1 MGALQVT
8 LRAVSRD
15 SSARNTTQ
23 ALAEIDGA
31 IRDLK
36 QFRDSVLARPVAGLG
51 YRQYPRLREEVQ
63 TVSGMISRPM
73 MAPTAGELLRSGEL
87 RTESDEASARFDT
100 IMQTRVAKINEL
112 LKGSPH
118 LIVPLA
124 PRAFVP

>member
-1 MGALQVT
+1 LQTT
-8 LRAVSRD
+8 LRTLPRD
-15 SSARNTTQ
+15 GSAPNANQ
-23 ALAEIDGA
+23 ALTEIDGA
-31 IRDLK
+31 LKDLR

-87 RTESDEASARFDT
+87 RTESDEASMRFDN
-100 IMQTRVAKINEL
+100 IMQTRVAKINDL

-118 LIVPLA
+118 VITPPA